1 MKFSRRYFLSTLAG
15 AALLSGLAAGPASVL
30 AQDAYPDARRIV
42 SLGGT
47 VTEIAYAIGA
57 GDRIIAVDTTSLYP
71 AEATSKPNVG
81 YMRRLSAEGILAQ
94 KPDLILAEA
103 GSGPPETMDILKA
116 SGIPVAVI
124 PTPPTVESIAPKIR
138 AVGAVLGKTDE
149 AEVLAKDVDAR
160 LAALEKD
167 IKAIP
172 APQKK
177 VLFALSIANGRI
189 MAAGNETA
197 ANAII
202 GLAGGINTTGSMT
215 GYKPVS
221 DEAMITNAP
230 DAVVVMNNG
239 GAPVSQEDAFAV
251 PGLQAS
257 PAAANKVYIAM
268 DGLYLLGLGPRTPEA
283 ARELAAQLYPGAIT
297 SEAAKP

>member
-1 MKFSRRYFLSTLAG
+1 MQFSRRSLLNTLMA
-15 AALLSGLAAGPASVL
+15 AALGCGLVPGATAAW
-30 AQDAYPDARRIV
+30 AQDAHPDARRIV

-47 VTEIAYAIGA
+47 VTEIAYALGA

-81 YMRRLSAEGILAQ
+81 YMRRLAAEGILAQ
-94 KPDLILAEA
+94 KPDLILAED
-103 GSGPPETMDILKA
+103 GSGPPTTMDILKA
-116 SGIPVAVI
+116 SGIPIVII
-124 PTPPTVESIAPKIR
+124 PTPPTVEGIAPKIR
-138 AVGAVLGKTDE
+138 AVGAVLGKVAE
-149 AEVLAKDVDAR
+149 ADVLAKDVDTR
-160 LAALEKD
+160 LAALQKE
-167 IKAIP
+167 IQTIP

-189 MAAGNETA
+189 MAAGTETA

-202 GLAGGINTTGSMT
+202 GLAGGINTTGDMV

-230 DAVVVMNNG
+230 DIVVVMNNG
-239 GAPVSQEDAFAV
+239 GAPVSQEEAFAV
-251 PGLQAS
+251 PALQAS
-257 PAAANKVYIAM
+257 PAAASKAYVAM

-283 ARELAAQLYPGAIT
+283 ARDLAAKLYPDAIK
-297 SEAAKP
+297 SEAVHQ